1 MRPLHAFRKT
11 LAILGVALA
20 VAVGLSLL
28 PENPYQRWKLL
39 AGTIHARSQWIYERS
54 HFDPQPVDVVFLGPS
69 RIGAGVDAP
78 RLGAALAA
86 RGLPSN
92 VVNFSLPE
100 AGRNIN
106 WIIFRELMQTKRP
119 KLVVIGVMEKPSR
132 FGHSTYKF
140 LAPRADIVNPGY
152 PTDFNYL
159 SDLVYLPYRQAELF
173 VADLAPGVLG
183 PTKTFDP
190 AHYRGHTVNTTGDV
204 VLPGGGIKHASYPAT
219 MSELMRGVNK
229 WNAGIVPPILP
240 RKYADYEFGDERYY
254 IRKIVT
260 LAHARGAQ
268 VTFLFLPYY
277 TGATELQ
284 EQDFYDQ
291 FGPTWNA
298 GFVADHSEMFAD
310 YGHLTSPAA
319 DDLTDWLVA
328 PVAEALQGKAQ
339 PR

>member
-11 LAILGVALA
+11 LAILGIALA
-20 VAVGLSLL
+20 VAAGLSLL
-28 PENPYQRWKLL
+28 PDNPYQRWKLL

-69 RIGAGVDAP
+69 RIGAGVNAP

-152 PTDFNYL
+152 PTDFNYF

-173 VADLAPGVLG
+173 AADVAPGVLG

-190 AHYRGHTVNTTGDV
+190 ATYRGHSLDTTGDV
-204 VLPGGGIKHASYPAT
+204 VLPDGTVKHANYPAS
-219 MSELMRGVNK
+219 MNELMRGVTK
-229 WNAGIVPPILP
+229 LERGMHPPILP
-240 RKYADYEFGDERYY
+240 RRYADLEFGDERHY
-254 IRKIVT
+254 IRLIVA
-260 LAHARGAQ
+260 LAHAHGAQ
-268 VTFLFLPYY
+268 VAFLFLPYY
-277 TGATELQ
+277 TGPSELQ

-298 GFVADHSEMFAD
+298 GFLASHPEMYSD

-319 DDLTDWLVA
+319 ADLTDWLVD
-328 PVAEALQGKAQ
+328 PVAQALQGKAQ

>member
-11 LAILGVALA
+11 LAILGVALV

-28 PENPYQRWKLL
+28 PENTYQRWKLL
-39 AGTIHARSQWIYERS
+39 ADTIHARSQWIYERS

-78 RLGAALAA
+78 RLGQALAA

-106 WIIFRELMQTKRP
+106 WIIFRELMQSKRP

-132 FGHSTYKF
+132 FGHATYKF
-140 LAPRADIVNPGY
+140 LAPRADILNPGY
-152 PTDFNYL
+152 PADLNYF

-173 VADLAPGVLG
+173 AANLAPGVLG
-183 PTKTFDP
+183 PTKTFD
-190 AHYRGHTVNTTGDV
+190 AAAYRGHTIDTTGDI
-204 VLPGGGIKHASYPAT
+204 VLPDGRVKHATYPAT
-219 MSELMRGVNK
+219 MNELMRGVTK
-229 WNAGIVPPILP
+229 LEAGTTPPILP
-240 RKYADYEFGDERYY
+240 RKYADLEFGDERYY
-254 IRKIVT
+254 IRRIVD
-260 LAHARGAQ
+260 LAHAHGVQ
-268 VTFLFLPYY
+268 VAFLFLPYY
-277 TGATELQ
+277 TGPTVLQ
-284 EQDFYDQ
+284 EQDFYDR

-298 GFVADHSEMFAD
+298 GFLAEHPELYSD

-319 DDLTDWLVA
+319 DELTDWLVD
-328 PVAEALQGKAQ
+328 PVAEALQGKAR